1 MKRLFLCSLV
11 LALLLCAG
19 CTPYSEIVPQT
30 PLEVLEIGM
39 YVLTGGKNP
48 EPMIIGAD
56 GTPSPLSA
64 PTGLAAEISKQ
75 MTYEVVTMVESG
87 DTAAAVMNITVPD
100 AVALMYQALDGMETY
115 DEEAFVA
122 AYEKLLANAPLTKT
136 FTVDVQLQKVDGKWC
151 MVMNDALSN
160 ALTGGLMAEYNKIQ
174 QAILD
179 KMTEGGADD
188 AS

>member
-1 MKRLFLCSLV
+1 MKRLVILC
-11 LALLLCAG
+11 LALALILCAG

-30 PLEVLEIGM
+30 PQDVLQIGM

-48 EPMIIGAD
+48 ESMIIGAD
-56 GTPSPLSA
+56 GTPSALRA
-64 PTGLAAEISKQ
+64 PTGLAAGISQQ
-75 MTYEVVTMVESG
+75 MTYEVVSLTESG
-87 DTAAAVMNITVPD
+87 ETAAAVLNVTVPD

-115 DEEAFVA
+115 DEAAFVEAF
-122 AYEKLLANAPLTKT
+122 EKLLDNAPATKT

-160 ALTGGLMAEYNKIQ
+160 ALTGGLMAEYNTVR

-179 KMTEGGADD
+179 KLMEGGAG
-188 AS
+188 